1 MNWIELAIYIACSAL
16 LTLFFIVNILLSV
29 NNKRLRKDVAQLTL
43 DKITLYSQLDQM
55 SVGNQNKS
63 LEQTEGFVKFISE
76 SREWAF
82 VYIENV
88 QEALEEY
95 RQIAD
100 VVPISKDMTVEQAEK
115 LSKAYDKI
123 MSFLPEEN
131 LL

>member
-1 MNWIELAIYIACSAL
+1 MNWIELAIYIGCSAL
-16 LTLFFIVNILLSV
+16 LTLFVIVNILLSI

-88 QEALEEY
+88 QEALEGY

>member
-1 MNWIELAIYIACSAL
+1 VNWIELAIYIACSAL
-16 LTLFFIVNILLSV
+16 LTLLIIVSILLSL
-29 NNKRLRKDVAQLTL
+29 NNKRLRRDVAQLTL

-63 LEQTEGFVKFISE
+63 LEQTDGFVKFISE

-115 LSKAYDKI
+115 LSEAYDKI

>member
-1 MNWIELAIYIACSAL
+1 MNWIELAIYIGCSAL
-16 LTLFFIVNILLSV
+16 LTLFVIVNILLSI

>member
-16 LTLFFIVNILLSV
+16 LTLLIIVSILLSL
-29 NNKRLRKDVAQLTL
+29 NNKRLRRDVAQLTL

-63 LEQTEGFVKFISE
+63 LEQTDGFVKFISE

-115 LSKAYDKI
+115 LSEAYDKI

>member
-1 MNWIELAIYIACSAL
+1 
-16 LTLFFIVNILLSV
+16 
-29 NNKRLRKDVAQLTL
+29 
-43 DKITLYSQLDQM
+43 M